1 MANKGSHFADFVRFR
16 PHTYTRTQQS
26 LPHLWAA
33 INTLKNAQLLN
44 LSICSQLYH
53 HIEPQL
59 VNLSYKS
66 NKLFP
71 YERNINW
78 K

>member
-1 MANKGSHFADFVRFR
+1 MANKGSHFADFVRVS
-16 PHTYTRTQQS
+16 PHTYTQQS
-26 LPHLWAA
+26 LPPLWAA
-33 INTLKNAQLLN
+33 INTLKKCTAAD

-59 VNLSYKS
+59 VNLSCKS
-66 NKLFP
+66 NKLFL